1 MSAFGPSLTD
11 DNPKFIR
18 GQRQRH
24 IWYLGHNVLIH
35 RHPVDD
41 PKSSSITKEQL
52 DASLIN

>member
-1 MSAFGPSLTD
+1 MSAFGLSLTD

-41 PKSSSITKEQL
+41 PKSSSITKDQL